1 MHRSFYW
8 AVAAVAL
15 VGAPVLA
22 GAGASKVA
30 PGLEVAQTSAAP
42 AESPVVSP
50 VVSAVVVELFTSQ
63 GCDSCPPAEALL
75 RELAEE
81 DGIVA
86 LEFHID
92 YWDYIGWPD
101 PFSSPELTA
110 RQRSYSKDLRL
121 RYVYTPQM
129 VVDGRYDVVGS
140 RRAEVRAAITKAA
153 ARRKAVD
160 VRLLGEDG
168 GKAVI
173 PAGHSPEGGAT
184 VWLAVYDDLHE
195 TRVLRGENAG
205 RTLENRNVVRE
216 FVELGTWTGERM
228 EIPLDLAGALA
239 RGRTGCAVLVQQGET
254 GPIIGA
260 VSMPFASL

>member
-1 MHRSFYW
+1 MHRGFLL
-8 AVAAVAL
+8 AVAAVFV
-15 VGAPVLA
+15 VGAPVFA
-22 GAGASKVA
+22 
-30 PGLEVAQTSAAP
+30 SAAESP
-42 AESPVVSP
+42 AESP
-50 VVSAVVVELFTSQ
+50 VVVELFTSQ
-63 GCDSCPPAEALL
+63 GCESCPPAEALL

-81 DGIVA
+81 DGVIA
-86 LEFHID
+86 LEHHID

-101 PFSSPELTA
+101 PFALPELTA
-110 RQRSYSKDLRL
+110 RQRSYAEDLRL

-140 RRAEVRAAITKAA
+140 RRAEVRAAIEKAA
-153 ARRKAVD
+153 AQRKALD
-160 VRLLGEDG
+160 VRILDENG
-168 GKAVI
+168 GKVII

-228 EIPLDLAGALA
+228 EIPLDLAGARA
-239 RGRTGCAVLVQQGET
+239 RGPAGCAVLVQQGRT

-260 VSMPFASL
+260 AAMPLTPL